1 MESILLEDN
10 PHWNNLNAYDNF
22 ISRELLPKAVS
33 YLTTKQILALIGAR
47 RVGKST
53 LAKLMIK
60 ELLNAPADLFGQAA
74 GVIRTVLK

>member
-53 LAKLMIK
+53 LAKTYDK
-60 ELLNAPADLFGQAA
+60 RAFK
-74 GVIRTVLK
+74 TVETKIYFS

>member
-10 PHWNNLNAYDNF
+10 PHWNNLSAYDNF

-33 YLTTKQILALIGAR
+33 YLTTKQIIALIGAR

-60 ELLNAPADLFGQAA
+60 ELLK
-74 GVIRTVLK
+74 TVEAKNIFFII

>member
-10 PHWNNLNAYDNF
+10 PHWNNLSAYDNF

-33 YLTTKQILALIGAR
+33 YLTVKQILALIGAR

-60 ELLNAPADLFGQAA
+60 ELLK
-74 GVIRTVLK
+74 TVEAKNIFFHKS

>member
-10 PHWNNLNAYDNF
+10 PHWNNLSAYDNF

-47 RVGKST
+47 RVDKR
-53 LAKLMIK
+53 AFK
-60 ELLNAPADLFGQAA
+60 NC
-74 GVIRTVLK
+74 